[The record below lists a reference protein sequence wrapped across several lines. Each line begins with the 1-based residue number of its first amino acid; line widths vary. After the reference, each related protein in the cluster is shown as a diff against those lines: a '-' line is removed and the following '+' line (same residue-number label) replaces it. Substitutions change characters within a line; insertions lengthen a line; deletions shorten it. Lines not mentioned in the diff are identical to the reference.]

1 MTPGMAP
8 PFTQM
13 HVHGALGVL
22 EMDQAIGNLSLDIS
36 YVNIGSGD
44 MNTITGA
51 QLRAGRALIR
61 WSADDLAKAANVG
74 VATIRRAEATD
85 GVVTMV
91 PNNLAAIRSA
101 LEAAGVIFV
110 DANGE
115 GPGVRLRKDH
125 G

>member
-1 MTPGMAP
+1 MAP
-8 PFTQM
+8 PFTQT
-13 HVHGALGVL
+13 HIHGALCVL
-22 EMDQAIGNLSLDIS
+22 EVDQAIGNLSLNVDR
-36 YVNIGSGD
+36 VNIGSGD

-61 WSADDLAKAANVG
+61 WSANDLAKAANVG

-85 GVVTMV
+85 GAVTMV
-91 PNNLAAIRSA
+91 PNNLVAIRAA

-115 GPGVRLRKDH
+115 GPGVRLKKVH